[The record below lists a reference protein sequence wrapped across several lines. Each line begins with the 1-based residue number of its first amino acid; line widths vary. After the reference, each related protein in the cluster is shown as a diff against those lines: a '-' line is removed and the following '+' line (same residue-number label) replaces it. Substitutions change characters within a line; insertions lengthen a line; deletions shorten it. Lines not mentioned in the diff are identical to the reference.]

1 MLRDRRSLLIMFGV
15 PLLLYPLLTAGLA
28 GLVSSQQRKAKEKAA
43 NVAVLNGEAA
53 PHLMEMIRAKGDA
66 FRVADPPYADAAA
79 ARAALEA
86 EKLDA
91 VLEVPP
97 DAEAQ
102 LLAGAEPEFV
112 VALNRSRMREASAA
126 SRKVEGLLDDYEKW
140 VIEQRLK
147 QRDVPATVLAP
158 VKSRTVD
165 VATAQERLGSL
176 MAGILPLFLLLTG
189 MLGSFFPALNATTT
203 ERERG

>member
-28 GLVSSQQRKAKEKAA
+28 GLAGSQVKKAKEKVAA
-43 NVAVLNGEAA
+43 VAVINAAAA
-53 PHLMEMIRAKGDA
+53 PHLVEMIRAKGDV
-66 FRVADPPYADAAA
+66 FRVADPPYTDAAA

-91 VLEVPP
+91 MLEVPP

-102 LLAGAEPEFV
+102 LLTGAEPEFV
-112 VALNRSRMREASAA
+112 VTLNRSRMREASAA
-126 SRKVEGLLDDYEKW
+126 GRKVEDLLDGYEKW
-140 VIEQRLK
+140 VIGQRLK
-147 QRDVPATVLAP
+147 QRDVPASVLAP
-158 VKSRTVD
+158 VKRRTLD

-189 MLGSFFPALNATTT
+189 MLGSFFSVNNATTT
-203 ERERG
+203 ERE